1 MRTAARESDLIRAVG
16 RIDQVARLQALLEV
30 AEQVAGL
37 GSLEYL
43 PDEDRLIWSENM
55 FRILG
60 YEPGEVEPD
69 TELAMSVVHPDDQAR
84 IRKNWEAWLGGRIDQ
99 RSDGYRIVRPD
110 GSVRFLRTTMTAWEQ
125 DSEPRRLVAAVQDQT
140 EQRQAEREIAAHAS
154 VSEAL
159 ETWTSLDDGLRAL
172 LAGLADAL
180 GCACGVAWIPAG
192 PVLRARVTWQAE
204 GSAPDEFDTRQ
215 RAITYPS
222 GSGLAGEAWESGKP
236 TIATRDEPAENGPP
250 GEPKLQAAV
259 AIPAIHQG
267 DVLAVFE
274 LHTAGRP
281 ELTDRLRRSMTGIGW
296 EIGHFLGRRRGE
308 LEPPR
313 LTPRETEILQLAA
326 EGLSGPKIAERLT
339 ISQATV
345 KTHFEHIYLKLGA
358 PDRPAAVA
366 EGLRLGIL
374 I

>member
-1 MRTAARESDLIRAVG
+1 M
-16 RIDQVARLQALLEV
+16 ARLQALLEV

-37 GSLEYL
+37 GSFEWV
-43 PDEDRLIWSENM
+43 PERDEMFWSDNLY
-55 FRILG
+55 RIMG
-60 YEPGEVEPD
+60 FEPGEVEPSFD
-69 TELAMSVVHPDDQAR
+69 WALELIHPDDQANLR
-84 IRKNWEAWLGGRIDQ
+84 ASRDDWAEGGTR
-99 RSDGYRIVRPD
+99 RVSGYRIVRPD
-110 GSVRFLRTTMTAWEQ
+110 GSVRHLRTTMVLWE
-125 DSEPRRLVAAVQDQT
+125 DEREPRRLVAAVQDLT

-159 ETWTSLDDGLRAL
+159 ETWTSLDEGLRRL

-180 GCACGVAWIPAG
+180 GCACGVAWIPSG

-204 GSAPDEFDTRQ
+204 GSAPDEFDARQ

-236 TIATRDEPAENGPP
+236 TIATRDDSAENGAP
-250 GEPKLQAAV
+250 GDPKLQAAV

-296 EIGHFLGRRRGE
+296 EIGHFLARRRGE
-308 LEPPR
+308 FEPPR
-313 LTPRETEILQLAA
+313 LTPREAEILQLAA
-326 EGLSGPKIAERLT
+326 EGLSGPKIADRLT

-345 KTHFEHIYLKLGA
+345 KTHFEHVYVKLGV

-374 I
+374 S